1 MEGMVLFELNND
13 WDDVL
18 RAELAQPYIAALHAF
33 LQEECAR
40 ATVYPA
46 PDDWLRALQM
56 TSYRATKVV
65 ILGQDPYHKAGQ
77 AHGLSFSVPR
87 GVALPPSLRNIYQEL
102 QDDLHAAPPP
112 DGDLSHWAEQG
123 VLLLNTVLTVREQ
136 QPLAHRDQGWEQLT
150 DAVIQKLNERPQ
162 PLVFVLWG
170 KPAQDKKRWI
180 DTTRHAVIESVHP
193 SPLSAYRGFFGSRPF
208 SRTNEALIG
217 FGLEPI
223 RWT

>member
-1 MEGMVLFELNND
+1 MFVFNND
-13 WDDVL
+13 WDEVL
-18 RAELAQPYIAALHAF
+18 REELVRPYLGALRAF
-33 LQEECAR
+33 LQAECAQ

-46 PDDWLRALQM
+46 QADWLRALQL

-77 AHGLSFSVPR
+77 AHGLSFSVPH
-87 GVALPPSLRNIYQEL
+87 GMALPPSLRNIYQEL
-102 QDDLHAAPPP
+102 QDDLNVAQPP
-112 DGDLSHWAEQG
+112 DGDLTHWAEQG

-136 QPLAHRDQGWEQLT
+136 QPLAHREQGWERLT
-150 DAVIQKLNERPQ
+150 DAVIQKLNDRQQ

-170 KPAQDKKRWI
+170 KPAQEKKRWI
-180 DTTRHAVIESVHP
+180 DASRHAVIESVHP

-208 SRTNEALIG
+208 SRANEALVG
-217 FGLEPI
+217 FGVEPI